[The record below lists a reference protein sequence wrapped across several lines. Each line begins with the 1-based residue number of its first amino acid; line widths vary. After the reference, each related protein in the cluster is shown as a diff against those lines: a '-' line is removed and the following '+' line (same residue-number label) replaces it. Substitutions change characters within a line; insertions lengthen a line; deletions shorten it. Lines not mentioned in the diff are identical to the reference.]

1 MLFAPNGVCAGHFGE
16 SVPASLMHSLLQK
29 SKNPIYELEIAPLVI
44 SLQLWKGLMH
54 GSQLVCYLDN
64 EGARHSLI
72 RCYAETEPADSWVR
86 AFLKYEMDLQLNVW
100 FARVPTASNVAD
112 GPSKPPAQRCVLL
125 GRGSFCT

>member
-1 MLFAPNGVCAGHFGE
+1 
-16 SVPASLMHSLLQK
+16 
-29 SKNPIYELEIAPLVI
+29 
-44 SLQLWKGLMH
+44 MH

-72 RCYAETEPADSWVR
+72 RCYAESEPADSWVR

-112 GPSKPPAQRCVLL
+112 GPSKRHERLKS
-125 GRGSFCT
+125 RGGL